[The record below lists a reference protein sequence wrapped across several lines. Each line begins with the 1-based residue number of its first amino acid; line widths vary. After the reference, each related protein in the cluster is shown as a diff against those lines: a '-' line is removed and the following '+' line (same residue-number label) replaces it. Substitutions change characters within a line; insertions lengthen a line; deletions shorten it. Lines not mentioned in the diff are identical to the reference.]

1 MTRLNQGSIASADDK
16 RMRLRYAGI
25 CRLCGAALA
34 AGQFA
39 IYERSRKTV
48 RCDESCL
55 TPPPDSLATD
65 AEVSGHCEGD
75 TDTLGDAVQQTAIDS
90 GVPGASARREHARR
104 RAKREVNVR
113 AKHPRIG
120 GLILALQSDPQST
133 TAWATGAEGEEKLG
147 ARLNAVASDDVRVL
161 HDRRI
166 PKTRANIDH
175 LVVCPTGVIVI
186 DAKKYKGRP
195 QLRIEGGILRPR
207 IETLMV
213 GSRNCTKLV
222 DGVLHQVELVRSAL
236 ESHEAWASLP
246 VRGMLRFV
254 EADWPLI
261 GGSFTTRGVE
271 ALWQRRAIVQI
282 EKPGPL
288 ERTSSPPYT
297 ATWPPRSLRPDRRPL
312 DRGARRAP
320 VVPPPGSEQPCINLS
335 VGVRKPRSEA

>member
-1 MTRLNQGSIASADDK
+1 LSQGSIASDDDK
-16 RMRLRYAGI
+16 RMRLRYAGV
-25 CRLCGAALA
+25 CRLCSVDLP

-48 RCDESCL
+48 RCDGC
-55 TPPPDSLATD
+55 PGARPDSPA
-65 AEVSGHCEGD
+65 AEPDVSGYGQSGD
-75 TDTLGDAVQQTAIDS
+75 DPTGDAAQQTVIAS
-90 GVPGASARREHARR
+90 GVPGASARREHERR
-104 RAKREVNVR
+104 RAKREAEVR
-113 AKHPRIG
+113 AKHPHIG

-133 TAWATGAEGEEKLG
+133 TAWATGAEGEEKFG
-147 ARLNAVASDDVRVL
+147 ARLNEVVSDDVRVL

-207 IETLMV
+207 TETLMV

-236 ESHEAWASLP
+236 ESQEFWASLP
-246 VRGMLRFV
+246 VRGMLCFV
-254 EADWPLI
+254 EADWPLV

-271 ALWQRRAIVQI
+271 ALWQRRAIAQI
-282 EKPGPL
+282 GKPGPL
-288 ERTSSPPYT
+288 DPDLIAAVYRHLAASFPP
-297 ATWPPRSLRPDRRPL
+297 A
-312 DRGARRAP
+312 
-320 VVPPPGSEQPCINLS
+320 
-335 VGVRKPRSEA
+335 